1 MNGQNRVAIFVDVEN
16 LTQWI
21 KQDGLENFLEKL
33 SAIGPVV
40 VRKAYARWSN
50 TNVSSHQSI
59 LNRLGFEFT
68 HTYHPVSGKNSAD
81 IQITVDVMEYASR
94 EDLLCIALATGDSD
108 FSPLFRRLREQGK
121 QVFGVGPRSPLSESV
136 KSSCS
141 RFFYTDTTQ
150 KEETQDEASQA
161 SALDD
166 AVDLLEKALKTFDGP
181 ANCSALK
188 NLMLNIDSAFDEK
201 SLGFKSFTDFVR
213 AQEGLAL
220 RQEGNTWL
228 AFFRNGTIHSE
239 PAKNT
244 VKSESIANMDPLEQC
259 RRILRKKG
267 WRSLPANLLTNC
279 FQLIKSLGA
288 LSRSSLREMTV
299 SRSGDRVTLTD
310 ARKALTLLTK
320 AGLMRPT
327 GVNEEGDALWE
338 VKPVTEREML
348 RTVDRTML
356 VRLLTGAQ
364 EAGLSP
370 AKESLLPLFL
380 SDHSKGEIETL
391 LSEAKMMLH
400 RQNQPE

>member
-21 KQDGLENFLEKL
+21 KQDGLEIFLEEL

-150 KEETQDEASQA
+150 KKETQDEASQA
-161 SALDD
+161 STLDD

-259 RRILRKKG
+259 RRILRKMK
-267 WRSLPANLLTNC
+267 WRPLPTGTLTKC
-279 FQLIKSLGA
+279 FTLFQAIGA
-288 LSRSSLREMTV
+288 LPQASLREMAASQSGGQVTV
-299 SRSGDRVTLTD
+299 TD
-310 ARKALTLLTK
+310 AKKALALFTK
-320 AGLMRPT
+320 AGLMRAI
-327 GVNEEGDALWE
+327 GINEEGDVLWE
-338 VKPVTEREML
+338 VKPVTEGEML
-348 RTVDRTML
+348 WAVDRAML
-356 VRLLTGAQ
+356 VRLLTGGR
-364 EAGLSP
+364 ESGINP
-370 AKESLLPLFL
+370 ALEDILPLIL
-380 SDHSKGEIETL
+380 SEHSKGEIDTL
-391 LSEAKMMLH
+391 MSEAKRMLH
-400 RQNQPE
+400 PQNQAE